1 MTLLLIGTKVR
12 KEINM
17 KFIATIK
24 YHGLM
29 GEVIENHIAK
39 ESQKAFEQLMF
50 EEHNWFAEEFNNM
63 IPEWNSKWYEIHP
76 ELKGEV
82 MDEISL
88 MKYNRYMF
96 DNSQPIVM
104 EVNKNV
110 EDNLGL
116 FKIVINNSIPK
127 IRVDAKTLETY
138 FEIPRLGTKED
149 GSYAQIILIPVEE

>member
-1 MTLLLIGTKVR
+1 
-12 KEINM
+12 M
-17 KFIATIK
+17 KFIAAIK

-29 GEVIENHIAK
+29 EEVIENRITK
-39 ESQKAFEQLMF
+39 ESQKVVEQLMF
-50 EEHNWFAEEFNNM
+50 EEHNWFAKEFNNM
-63 IPEWNSKWYEIHP
+63 ISEWNSKWYEIHP
-76 ELKGEV
+76 ELEGEV

-96 DNSQPIVM
+96 DNSQLIAM

-116 FKIVINNSIPK
+116 FKIVINDSIPK

-149 GSYAQIILIPVEE
+149 GSYAQIILPQVEE

>member
-1 MTLLLIGTKVR
+1 
-12 KEINM
+12 
-17 KFIATIK
+17 
-24 YHGLM
+24 
-29 GEVIENHIAK
+29 
-39 ESQKAFEQLMF
+39 
-50 EEHNWFAEEFNNM
+50 
-63 IPEWNSKWYEIHP
+63 
-76 ELKGEV
+76 

-96 DNSQPIVM
+96 DNSQPIAM

-149 GSYAQIILIPVEE
+149 GSYAQIILTPIEE